1 MRDGIPIMLGY
12 LAVSFSFGIMAL
24 KAGLTTFQA
33 VLMSLLNLTS
43 AGQFASLS
51 VIAGLGGYAELSLS
65 QMIINLRYCLMSC
78 SLSQKIDPQA
88 PFFHRFLV
96 AYGNTDEVFALSSA
110 VKGPL
115 SPFYSYGAIL
125 VAVAGWTAGTFLG
138 AVAGSILPAR
148 VLSALGV
155 ALYAMFIA
163 IIVPPSR
170 ESKVLRVLILAAMA
184 ASTVFTFAPLLR
196 DISGGI
202 RVIILTVAVAAVA
215 AWAAPVKEE
224 MP

>member
-1 MRDGIPIMLGY
+1 M
-12 LAVSFSFGIMAL
+12 
-24 KAGLTTFQA
+24 
-33 VLMSLLNLTS
+33 
-43 AGQFASLS
+43 
-51 VIAGLGGYAELSLS
+51 
-65 QMIINLRYCLMSC
+65 
-78 SLSQKIDPQA
+78 
-88 PFFHRFLV
+88 
-96 AYGNTDEVFALSSA
+96 
-110 VKGPL
+110 
-115 SPFYSYGAIL
+115 
-125 VAVAGWTAGTFLG
+125 AVAGWTAGTFLG